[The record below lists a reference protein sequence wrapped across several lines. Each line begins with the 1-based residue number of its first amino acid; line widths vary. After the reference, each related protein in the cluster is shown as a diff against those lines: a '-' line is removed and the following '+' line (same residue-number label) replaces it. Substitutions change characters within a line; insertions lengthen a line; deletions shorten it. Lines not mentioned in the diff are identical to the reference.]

1 MTEEIEYEPQGMKN
15 LLKRMKDISELM
27 VDLAYSAVLYDSKD
41 IAEEVLRL
49 EEEMDVLS
57 YHARIAALLGARR
70 IEEAEEL
77 SGVLQ
82 IASAAEK
89 TSNAAGD
96 IASIVLKELGLP
108 PELKIA
114 IPGAEETVTRI
125 RVKEGS
131 PLVGKTL
138 GETKLETKTGMVV
151 IALRRNAEWVYNPN
165 KETGVETGDVLFA
178 KGPDEGVA
186 KLYKLATGEKYEF
199 KPPKKGRL
207 LSDLAKAV
215 AIIIEMKN
223 LSELAVGLAYSALLF
238 YSEEIA
244 HEVEIL
250 EAQMDEMKYE
260 LEHWVLETSKH
271 VDDVNSLR
279 GLLHLAA
286 SSEVISDAADEIAD
300 VVLRDIELHPV
311 FMLAVRESDEIITK
325 VEVMEGAKVDGK
337 TLKALQLE
345 TETGMFVL
353 AIRRADKWTYHPG
366 GETIIKA
373 GDLVIARGPR
383 NGEKRLTELCSS
395 KSS

>member
-15 LLKRMKDISELM
+15 LLKNMKDISELM
-27 VDLAYSAVLYDSKD
+27 VDLAYSAVLYDDKD

-89 TSNAAGD
+89 ISNAAGD
-96 IASIVLKELGLP
+96 IANIVLRELGLP

-114 IPGAEETVTRI
+114 IPGAEETVTRV
-125 RVKEGS
+125 RVGEKS
-131 PLVGKTL
+131 PFAGKTL
-138 GETKLETKTGMVV
+138 GELKLETKTGMVV
-151 IALRRNAEWVYNPN
+151 IAIRRNAEWTYDPN
-165 KETGVETGDVLFA
+165 KKTDVEAGDVLFA

-186 KLYKLATGEKYEF
+186 RLYKLATGEKYEF

-215 AIIIEMKN
+215 DIIIEMKN

-250 EAQMDEMKYE
+250 EVQMDEMKYE
-260 LEHWVLETSKH
+260 LEHWVLEASKH

-286 SSEVISDAADEIAD
+286 SSEIISDAADEVAD

-311 FMLAVRESDEIITK
+311 FMLAIKESDEVIAKI
-325 VEVMEGAKVDGK
+325 EVVEGAKVDGK

-345 TETGMFVL
+345 TETGTFVL
-353 AIRRADKWTYHPG
+353 AIRRADKWIYHPG
-366 GETIIKA
+366 GKIVIKA

-383 NGEKRLTELCSS
+383 SGEKRLAELCSS

>member
-1 MTEEIEYEPQGMKN
+1 MVEEIEYEPQGMKN
-15 LLKRMKDISELM
+15 LLKNMKDISELM
-27 VDLAYSAVLYDSKD
+27 VDLAYSAVLYDDRD

-96 IASIVLKELGLP
+96 IANIVLKELGLP
-108 PELKIA
+108 SELKIA

-125 RVKEGS
+125 RVNEGS
-131 PLVGKTL
+131 PLAGKTL
-138 GETKLETKTGMVV
+138 GEFKLETKTGMVV

-165 KETGVETGDVLFA
+165 KKTGVETGDVLFA

-260 LEHWVLETSKH
+260 LEHWVLEASKH
-271 VDDVNSLR
+271 VD
-279 GLLHLAA
+279 
-286 SSEVISDAADEIAD
+286 
-300 VVLRDIELHPV
+300 
-311 FMLAVRESDEIITK
+311 ESD
-325 VEVMEGAKVDGK
+325 
-337 TLKALQLE
+337 
-345 TETGMFVL
+345 
-353 AIRRADKWTYHPG
+353 G
-366 GETIIKA
+366 G
-373 GDLVIARGPR
+373 
-383 NGEKRLTELCSS
+383 C
-395 KSS
+395 

>member
-15 LLKRMKDISELM
+15 LLKHMKDISELM

-49 EEEMDVLS
+49 EEEMDVMS
-57 YHARIAALLGARR
+57 YHARITAMLGARR

-89 TSNAAGD
+89 ISNAAGD
-96 IASIVLKELGLP
+96 IANIVLRELGLP

-114 IPGAEETVTRI
+114 IPSAEETVTCVRI
-125 RVKEGS
+125 SEKS
-131 PLVGKTL
+131 SLAGKTL
-138 GETKLETKTGMVV
+138 GEFKLETKTGMVV
-151 IALRRNAEWVYNPN
+151 IALRRNAEWVYDPN
-165 KETGVETGDVLFA
+165 KKTAMEAGDVLFA

-186 KLYKLATGEKYEF
+186 MLCKLATGDKCEF
-199 KPPKKGRL
+199 KLPKKGRL
-207 LSDLAKAV
+207 LNDLTKAV
-215 AIIIEMKN
+215 DIIIEMKN

-250 EAQMDEMKYE
+250 EAQIDEMKYE
-260 LEHWVLETSKH
+260 LEHWVLAASKH

-279 GLLHLAA
+279 GLLHLAT

-300 VVLRDIELHPV
+300 VVLRDIKLHPV
-311 FMLAVRESDEIITK
+311 FMLAIKESDEIIAK
-325 VEVMEGAKVDGK
+325 IEVKDASKVDGN
-337 TLKALQLE
+337 TLKALRLE
-345 TETGMFVL
+345 TETGMFIL
-353 AIRRADKWTYHPG
+353 AIRRADTWVYRPG
-366 GETIIKA
+366 GKTITKA
-373 GDLVIARGPR
+373 GDLIIARGSR
-383 NGEKRLTELCSS
+383 SGEKRLIELCTS
-395 KSS
+395 KPS

>member
-1 MTEEIEYEPQGMKN
+1 MVEEIEYEPQGMKN
-15 LLKRMKDISELM
+15 LLKNMKDISELM
-27 VDLAYSAVLYDSKD
+27 VDLAYSAVLYDDKD

-57 YHARIAALLGARR
+57 YHARIAAMLGARR

-89 TSNAAGD
+89 MSNAAGD
-96 IASIVLKELGLP
+96 IANIVLKELGLP

-114 IPGAEETVTRI
+114 IPSAEETVTRV
-125 RVKEGS
+125 RVNEAS
-131 PLVGKTL
+131 PLAGKTL
-138 GETKLETKTGMVV
+138 GEFRLEAKTGMVV
-151 IALRRNAEWVYNPN
+151 IALRRNAEWEYNPN
-165 KETGVETGDVLFA
+165 KKTAMEAGDVLFA
-178 KGPDEGVA
+178 KGPDEGVTR
-186 KLYKLATGEKYEF
+186 LYKLATGEKYEL

-215 AIIIEMKN
+215 DVIIEMKN
-223 LSELAVGLAYSALLF
+223 LSELAIGLAYSALLF

-260 LEHWVLETSKH
+260 LEHWVLEASKH

-279 GLLHLAA
+279 GLLHLAT
-286 SSEVISDAADEIAD
+286 SSEVISDAADEISD

-311 FMLAVRESDEIITK
+311 FMLAIRESGEIITK
-325 VEVMEGAKVDGK
+325 IEVVEGAKVDGK

-353 AIRRADKWTYHPG
+353 AIRRADKWVYRPSGKT
-366 GETIIKA
+366 TIKA
-373 GDLVIARGPR
+373 GDLIIARGPR
-383 NGEKRLTELCSS
+383 GGEKRLAELCSS